1 MKQNNKS
8 LVILMN
14 RNIIIALIVIFLII
28 LAGIITFAQSNVK
41 VDSQIDILSNA
52 SLKNGEMVEFQ
63 LLDAQGNPLANQNI
77 SISFGSNGQ
86 SEQLSIITD
95 TEGKGALLI
104 NNETPGNYNV
114 NLSYAGDDR
123 HNGCSASQNITIGDG
138 SFESSEYST
147 TESNGDYS
155 SAATSDASSASSQ
168 SSSDLQYDS
177 ELNVQ
182 YDSNGKIVGGQND
195 GANIETVRNNP
206 QQVDSEGN
214 LV

>member
-1 MKQNNKS
+1 
-8 LVILMN
+8 MN
-14 RNIIIALIVIFLII
+14 RKIIIALIVIFLII
-28 LAGIITFAQSNVK
+28 LAGIITFAQTNVK
-41 VDSQIDILSNA
+41 TDTQIDFLSNA

-77 SISFGSNGQ
+77 SISFGGNGQ
-86 SEQLSIITD
+86 TEQLSIVTD
-95 TEGKGALLI
+95 TNGKGALLI
-104 NNETPGNYNV
+104 NNEELGNYNV

-123 HNGCSASQNITIGDG
+123 HNPCSASQNITIGDG
-138 SFESSEYST
+138 SFESNAAGTSQST
-147 TESNGDYS
+147 SDQS
-155 SAATSDASSASSQ
+155 STATSDTSSASTQ

-177 ELNVQ
+177 ELNVN

-195 GANIETVRNNP
+195 GADIETVRNNP

>member
-1 MKQNNKS
+1 
-8 LVILMN
+8 MN
-14 RNIIIALIVIFLII
+14 RKIIIALIVIFLII
-28 LAGIITFAQSNVK
+28 LAGIITFAQTNVK
-41 VDSQIDILSNA
+41 TDTQIDFLSNA
-52 SLKNGEMVEFQ
+52 SLKNGEKVEFQ

-77 SISFGSNGQ
+77 SISFGGNGRT
-86 SEQLSIITD
+86 EQLSIVTD

-104 NNETPGNYNV
+104 NNEELGNYNV

-123 HNGCSASQNITIGDG
+123 HNPCSASQNITIGDG
-138 SFESSEYST
+138 SFESDATGTSQST
-147 TESNGDYS
+147 SAQS
-155 SAATSDASSASSQ
+155 SAATSDTSSASSSQ

-177 ELNVQ
+177 ELNVN

-195 GANIETVRNNP
+195 GADIETVRNNP